1 MEKKYYK
8 NVFDNLRFWPFFG
21 YLPRLFTLAIAV
33 GSRCY
38 VF

>member
-1 MEKKYYK
+1 MEKILQK
-8 NVFDNLRFWPFFG
+8 RFWQFAFLARFG